1 MQKFSISLFSVLTC
15 LLAHADESSPWSYR
29 VGVTSIVPK
38 VTSGDLS
45 APSVSGSTVDVSSAT
60 QLAGGINYRINDK
73 WSVDMPLG
81 LPFEHNM
88 YGDGAISGVG
98 KISSAKALP
107 ATVLLQ
113 YQLPYDHPTIKPY
126 AGAGLTYAYFFD
138 AKGTTVLNALTGTS
152 SSNPTTLTVE
162 SKFASSIQL
171 GSRFNMPGA
180 WFIDMNVI
188 KTFLKTSSKLSTG
201 QTIDISLDPWV
212 YSLSVGRSF

>member
-81 LPFEHNM
+81 LPF
-88 YGDGAISGVG
+88 
-98 KISSAKALP
+98 
-107 ATVLLQ
+107 
-113 YQLPYDHPTIKPY
+113 
-126 AGAGLTYAYFFD
+126 
-138 AKGTTVLNALTGTS
+138 
-152 SSNPTTLTVE
+152 
-162 SKFASSIQL
+162 
-171 GSRFNMPGA
+171 
-180 WFIDMNVI
+180 
-188 KTFLKTSSKLSTG
+188 
-201 QTIDISLDPWV
+201 
-212 YSLSVGRSF
+212 